1 MFHNS
6 LSRYGKNVVV
16 LEQLGTKSIRH
27 APVLSLFQACQNMID
42 TLAQSVQDY
51 MKRPLDNQNAQ
62 ELMYGVRM
70 FAALQRSIRS
80 CLHPLQYPTSEE
92 LPTFSADRRTQLRRL
107 TQLQLWNRIAQ
118 HRCRCE
124 ECMHLVEIGSDHM
137 ATLPLWL
144 CECYAMD
151 DFDEIDKMLP
161 PKMRAKRNELQTV
174 FAQVPV
180 TEGSRDH
187 QPDTSLFNGCDLVS
201 VYRAPLFCF
210 WVSCQG
216 YEIKRIGLTF
226 DTKSTHYEQLKD
238 LLESDLVKDKNK
250 AKQLFNH
257 IKNRIARENNFFKYQ
272 FIVAIE
278 IPKARVAQLRA
289 VVTVMQLKDGMLE
302 VSRDLKWLHPT
313 GPPKLLTQVASF
325 VEAALTLGRGVQ
337 DVYHCAFLRGDREL
351 FEKGIG
357 DQQENGHLV
366 PEITRK
372 LRMAIKDS
380 SEFKLNEYKQL
391 EWKNVFDSQQH
402 QYSETKLQLAYQT
415 RILMQC
421 ASVGDDTVVGIPF
434 GHVPVEQQAHFTLYN
449 DNASNDPSL
458 VPDGIELVL
467 SKQFPTEGMR
477 WAIAFTPSQKEWEL
491 SKFEHLLD
499 HDDVIVKDN
508 VRDIMQCLRTSWT
521 AVAEDRSMTRSIPS
535 FNLSELQFDCVRCL
549 REQSLMFVSDLTEA
563 LACEVNDDQLHQYS
577 AFQDTIGQFASKIKV
592 ITEAHHE
599 QQSSPDSP
607 ASHAQQMPS
616 VSDLPAQAKKPV
628 REIELAILQR

>member
-1 MFHNS
+1 
-6 LSRYGKNVVV
+6 
-16 LEQLGTKSIRH
+16 
-27 APVLSLFQACQNMID
+27 MID

-124 ECMHLVEIGSDHM
+124 ECMHLVEIRSDHM

-161 PKMRAKRNELQTV
+161 PKMRAKRDELQTI

-187 QPDTSLFNGCDLVS
+187 QTDTSLFNGCDLVS

-226 DTKSTHYEQLKD
+226 DTTSKHYAQLKE

-250 AKQLFNH
+250 AKQLLNH
-257 IKNRIARENNFFKYQ
+257 IKDFIAEANNFVKYQ
-272 FIVAIE
+272 FIIAIE
-278 IPKARVAQLRA
+278 IAEAKVSAWRA
-289 VVTVMQLKDGMLE
+289 VVTVMQLKDGMID

-313 GPPKLLTQVASF
+313 GQQD
-325 VEAALTLGRGVQ
+325 EQ
-337 DVYHCAFLRGDREL
+337 DVYHCAFE
-351 FEKGIG
+351 EGI
-357 DQQENGHLV
+357 EV
-366 PEITRK
+366 PQKNVHVPKITRK
-372 LRMAIKDS
+372 LRMKIKDQ
-380 SEFKLNEYKQL
+380 SEFKLDEYRQL

-402 QYSETKLQLAYQT
+402 QYSENKLQLAYQT
-415 RILMQC
+415 RILMQMYPIGIAVGPSC
-421 ASVGDDTVVGIPF
+421 VSVGDGTVVDTLLE
-434 GHVPVEQQAHFTLYN
+434 HVRVEQQAHFTLYN
-449 DNASNDPSL
+449 TSNDPNL
-458 VPDGIELVL
+458 PPRGIELSL
-467 SKQFPTEGMR
+467 SQQLPREAMR
-477 WAIAFTPSQKEWEL
+477 WAVAFTPSKQEWEL

-499 HDDVIVKDN
+499 HDNVIVKDH
-508 VRDIMQCLRTSWT
+508 VREVMQCLRASWN
-521 AVAEDRSMTRSIPS
+521 AVAKDRSMTRSRMGRRSSVHSSSYYSASVAKEEPF
-535 FNLSELQFDCVRCL
+535 FNLSDKNGRCVYYELCSCSRL
-549 REQSLMFVSDLTEA
+549 RSN
-563 LACEVNDDQLHQYS
+563 ACSVAYRS
-577 AFQDTIGQFASKIKV
+577 YWAS
-592 ITEAHHE
+592 
-599 QQSSPDSP
+599 
-607 ASHAQQMPS
+607 
-616 VSDLPAQAKKPV
+616 
-628 REIELAILQR
+628 